1 MEHLRHHA
9 ALFHDAAVR
18 RKIAVQHGKAA
29 VGVERLASRVDDLRV
44 DPAAEADEELAH
56 RAARRQTRV
65 GVKIALDGLHR
76 RAHAAGLVII
86 VHIEFRGRL
95 ELRDAGHVALDR
107 VKGRE
112 VHRNTHHARERAD
125 VELGVRRAAG
135 RGDVAQAV
143 LEARLGDD
151 VGKAHALLRERDD
164 ALADVA
170 RLLVLG
176 GRAEEHGRAVDG
188 AKADDLGEYAHGVGG
203 AVHRAG
209 AAGETDILT
218 EAGKGLLADG
228 VDVALTDGFLEVG
241 RDVGTLV
248 RLVGQHTARREEHT
262 GLIERRGGHEHTG
275 HDLVAGAQEHQ
286 TVEAVSARHRLN
298 AAGDQV
304 ARWQDEVHP
313 LALRHA
319 VAGGGNV
326 ELRRRTAGRPHALL
340 DVAHQLL
347 EGAVPRVDVRKGID
361 DADDGLF
368 QVLCAVAAGVHQ
380 ADVIALLRVRG
391 GAVSLP
397 AFHRVFLR
405 SSYRLSPL

>member
-1 MEHLRHHA
+1 M
-9 ALFHDAAVR
+9 
-18 RKIAVQHGKAA
+18 
-29 VGVERLASRVDDLRV
+29 
-44 DPAAEADEELAH
+44 
-56 RAARRQTRV
+56 
-65 GVKIALDGLHR
+65 
-76 RAHAAGLVII
+76 
-86 VHIEFRGRL
+86 
-95 ELRDAGHVALDR
+95 
-107 VKGRE
+107 
-112 VHRNTHHARERAD
+112 
-125 VELGVRRAAG
+125 ELGVRRAAG
-135 RGDVAQAV
+135 RGDVAQTV

-151 VGKAHALLRERDD
+151 VGKAHPLLRERDN

-209 AAGETDILT
+209 AAGEADVLT
-218 EAGKGLLADG
+218 ESGEDLLADG

-241 RDVGTLV
+241 RDVGALV

-304 ARWQDEVHP
+304 ARGQDEVHP

-347 EGAVPRVDVRKGID
+347 ESAVPRVDVRKGID

-380 ADVIALLRVRG
+380 ADVIALLRV
-391 GAVSLP
+391 
-397 AFHRVFLR
+397 
-405 SSYRLSPL
+405 

>member
-1 MEHLRHHA
+1 M
-9 ALFHDAAVR
+9 
-18 RKIAVQHGKAA
+18 
-29 VGVERLASRVDDLRV
+29 
-44 DPAAEADEELAH
+44 
-56 RAARRQTRV
+56 
-65 GVKIALDGLHR
+65 
-76 RAHAAGLVII
+76 
-86 VHIEFRGRL
+86 
-95 ELRDAGHVALDR
+95 
-107 VKGRE
+107 
-112 VHRNTHHARERAD
+112 
-125 VELGVRRAAG
+125 ELGVRRAAG

-151 VGKAHALLRERDD
+151 VGKTHPLLRERDD

-188 AKADDLGEYAHGVGG
+188 TQADDLGEYAHGVGG

-209 AAGETDILT
+209 AAGEADVLT
-218 EAGKGLLADG
+218 ESSEGLLADG

-241 RDVGTLV
+241 RDIGALV

-262 GLIERRGGHEHTG
+262 GLVERCGSHQHTG
-275 HDLVAGAQEHQ
+275 HDLIAGAEEHKP
-286 TVEAVSARHRLN
+286 VEAVGAHHRFDAARN
-298 AAGDQV
+298 QV
-304 ARWQDEVHP
+304 ARGQNEVHP
-313 LALRHA
+313 FALRHA
-319 VAGGGNV
+319 VAGGGHI

-347 EGAVPRVDVRKGID
+347 EGAVPRVDVRKRID

-368 QVLCAVAAGVHQ
+368 QVLGAVAAGVHQ
-380 ADVIALLRVRG
+380 ANVVALLRVRG